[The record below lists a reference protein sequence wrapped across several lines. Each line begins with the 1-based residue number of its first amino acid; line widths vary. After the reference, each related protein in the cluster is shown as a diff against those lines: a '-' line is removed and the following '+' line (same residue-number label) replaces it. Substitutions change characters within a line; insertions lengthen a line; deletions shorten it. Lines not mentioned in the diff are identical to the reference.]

1 MEYTKD
7 MTFNLKYTNDIEK
20 IKDKKRKIKNKII
33 YILKKNKFIITVLV
47 ILINLIILDV
57 ILVNS
62 FINIL
67 SIL

>member
-67 SIL
+67 NML

>member
-47 ILINLIILDV
+47 ILVNLIILDV

-67 SIL
+67 NML